1 MANSR
6 YFVAFSGYSFSPRI
20 LFAAIESDQTVRG
33 TDLRHSIYAPMT
45 VAPDDTRLEDLALP
59 WGLVARL
66 ELIGVRTLKQFRVL
80 LGMPDKT
87 RAQIVTMLRRS
98 PLRKTNRPGLA

>member
-1 MANSR
+1 MN
-6 YFVAFSGYSFSPRI
+6 
-20 LFAAIESDQTVRG
+20 
-33 TDLRHSIYAPMT
+33 APMT
-45 VAPDDTRLEDLALP
+45 VAPDGTRLEDLALP

-87 RAQIVTMLRRS
+87 RAQFVTMLRRS
-98 PLRKTNRPGLA
+98 PLQKTNRPGLA

>member
-1 MANSR
+1 MN
-6 YFVAFSGYSFSPRI
+6 
-20 LFAAIESDQTVRG
+20 
-33 TDLRHSIYAPMT
+33 APMT

-87 RAQIVTMLRRS
+87 RAQIITVLRRS
-98 PLRKTNRPGLA
+98 PLQKTNRPGLA